1 MVISLVLFLTYHFA
15 GTFARNAAEDGSIDP
30 ILGSW
35 IPNLIMFP
43 LGLYLVWRAS
53 ADKSMINLK
62 NIFTVNKR
70 FFLNTKF
77 FKK

>member
-1 MVISLVLFLTYHFA
+1 MIISLVLFLTYHFA

-30 ILGSW
+30 ALGSW

-62 NIFTVNKR
+62 IFLQLIKG
-70 FFLNTKF
+70 FF
-77 FKK
+77 